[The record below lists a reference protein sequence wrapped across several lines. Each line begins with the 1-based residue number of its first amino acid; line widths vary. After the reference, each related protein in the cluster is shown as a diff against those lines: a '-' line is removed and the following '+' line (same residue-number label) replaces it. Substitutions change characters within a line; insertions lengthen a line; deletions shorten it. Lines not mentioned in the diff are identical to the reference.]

1 MWKKGYLGP
10 KEAAGQ
16 NATLPAWYR
25 VNCFLNEFSI
35 EFANDFI
42 SLITGIGGRNIFS
55 EPNSNPTYCTIL
67 DNSVFENFISA
78 DTPFV
83 KALWIFETY
92 VSVNSTLYG
101 KLASSLE
108 FLIKFE
114 ESYLSPIFYFTF

>member
-16 NATLPAWYR
+16 NATLPAWYW

-35 EFANDFI
+35 EFASDGI
-42 SLITGIGGRNIFS
+42 SLITGMGRRNIFS
-55 EPNSNPTYCTIL
+55 EPNSNPTYFTIL
-67 DNSVFENFISA
+67 DNWVFENFILA

-92 VSVNSTLYG
+92 VSVNSTLCG
-101 KLASSLE
+101 KLASS
-108 FLIKFE
+108 F
-114 ESYLSPIFYFTF
+114 